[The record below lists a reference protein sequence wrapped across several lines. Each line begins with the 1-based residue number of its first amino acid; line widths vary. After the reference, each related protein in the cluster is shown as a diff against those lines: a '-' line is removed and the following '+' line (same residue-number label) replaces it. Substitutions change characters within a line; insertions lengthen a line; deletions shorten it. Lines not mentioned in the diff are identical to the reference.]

1 MLKLKNYRP
10 VLKVGFFAAGLFLIP
25 LVSQAAV
32 CDKNTTLS
40 FVARDPGG
48 SYITGA
54 RVDVYKQE
62 TDANG
67 VIKPTTKFTG
77 GNTDAV
83 LGRVNLSWRNSGV
96 SSDTY
101 VIRVQTIFKDNAS
114 FWFYGMSL
122 DCGAS
127 ASSERT
133 LSGALFTLRDSDG
146 DLLTDTGFNVYS
158 QLTNA
163 NGEPAKNEL
172 LASLNSGTT
181 GSVKAY
187 LPQGSVRSLDKTLSD
202 YYVMEI
208 TRGSIK
214 SYFYNIRIYDGQLT
228 NVNYYLSVLKVRLKD
243 AGDDNATGAKVEVY
257 NQDTDSSDNYQKGAK
272 IGEFTIGDNG
282 YGSMDIAGGLYV
294 LGVKGVDGTY
304 QYFWDTLVVDGGTSQ
319 FLLTLDKA
327 YSSSSSSATS
337 GSGVCAKNSNLN
349 ITLRNAAGDIAPGL
363 KFEVYTQTTDANGL
377 PTAGTKITS
386 GTIDSGGRATVSL
399 KPDTTKVYALKVWD
413 KKSDLGEFWFFDA
426 LKLTCGV
433 DKTIAKTA
441 PALKIVLRDGRGN
454 LKRNY
459 SFSLSAQQYDADN
472 NPVIQNNGLIA
483 NLTTDAGGQA
493 LVYVAPYNPYRR
505 NQTGRYVLSAKN
517 ASGTTVVL
525 YNIVVSS
532 DKDTTFEA
540 RLKENVIST
549 SSSSSSASNAAAN
562 SSSSSS
568 NSSVAS
574 NSAST
579 VSAFAK
585 SLSGRIL
592 LQVQDKGQA
601 WYINPVDG
609 KKYSL
614 GKPQDAYNLMRRF
627 GLGISNNNLAAL
639 EKNPSAWKKLAGRI
653 LIKTEDNGKAYYFD
667 PLKLRLYYLG
677 RPADAYNVIRSRG
690 LGISDANLN
699 RITTGK

>member
-1 MLKLKNYRP
+1 MLKLKNYRLILG
-10 VLKVGFFAAGLFLIP
+10 VSFFAAGLFLTP

-48 SYITGA
+48 SYIINA
-54 RVDVYKQE
+54 RVDIYKQE

-77 GNTDAV
+77 GSTDAV

-101 VIRVQTIFKDNAS
+101 VIRVQTISKDNAS
-114 FWFYGMSL
+114 FWFYGINL
-122 DCGAS
+122 DCGAA

-146 DLLTDTGFNVYS
+146 DLLTGTSFNVYS
-158 QLTNA
+158 QLTDA

-172 LASLNSGTT
+172 LAGLNSGTT

-187 LPQGSVRSLDKTLSD
+187 LPQGSVRSLDGTLSD

-208 TRGSIK
+208 TRNSIK

-257 NQDTDSSDNYQKGAK
+257 NQDTDTNDNYQKGTK
-272 IGEFTIGDNG
+272 IGEFTISDNG

-327 YSSSSSSATS
+327 YSSSSSSAAS
-337 GSGVCAKNSNLN
+337 VSGVCAKNSNLN

-377 PTAGTKITS
+377 PIAGTKITS
-386 GTIDSGGRATVSL
+386 GTIDSGGRATVSF
-399 KPDTTKVYALKVWD
+399 KPETAKLYALKVWD

-426 LKLTCGV
+426 LKFTCGV
-433 DKTIAKTA
+433 DKTIAKTV
-441 PALKIVLRDGRGN
+441 PALKIVLRDGQGN

-459 SFSLSAQQYDADN
+459 GFSLSTQQYDADN
-472 NPVIQNNGLIA
+472 NPIIPNNGLIA

-532 DKDTTFEA
+532 EKDTTFEA
-540 RLKENVIST
+540 RIKENAT
-549 SSSSSSASNAAAN
+549 ATGSSSSSASNASVN
-562 SSSSSS
+562 SSSPSS
-568 NSSVAS
+568 NSSVSS
-574 NSAST
+574 NSAAT
-579 VSAFAK
+579 VSSIAK
-585 SLSGRIL
+585 SLLGRIL

-601 WYINPVDG
+601 WYVNPIDG

-627 GLGISNNNLAAL
+627 GLGISNKNLTAL

-653 LIKTEDNGKAYYFD
+653 LIKTEDSGKAYYFD
-667 PLKLRLYYLG
+667 PLKLKLYYLG

-699 RITTGK
+699 KITTGK